1 MGKERGPPRLLFVRP
16 AYMNGMTIQISAQQ
30 EASREAA
37 RTRSGRFGEQHHS
50 APEATLPVTTES
62 LLESRRQQLA
72 ELGFVPAQP
81 QLKLAET
88 QSAETWWNRTASIAE
103 AGQYEV
109 MSRRDETGRAALL
122 RTYEGR
128 DTKVRMPSVASIRRR
143 AAAGDTFD
151 VPVEAITPHGPIT
164 GHVRV
169 TANGAGRYSVSAVR
183 MPSEHGEYVA
193 ESVLAS
199 LEARRP
205 SRALSE
211 VRDILTRRR
220 ERLASQGVRV
230 KPVESSWIQGV
241 GYNPY
246 DEQLVMNLQ
255 GRMYGYHVDRETYE
269 DMMTSHSIGQAYN
282 ALVKKTA
289 PKFAVELH
297 EECGNYFYASSEHR
311 CPSYHNA
318 PRR

>member
-1 MGKERGPPRLLFVRP
+1 
-16 AYMNGMTIQISAQQ
+16 MTTQISTQHQVA
-30 EASREAA
+30 REAA
-37 RTRSGRFGEQHHS
+37 RTRTGRFGEQQHS
-50 APEATLPVTTES
+50 APEATLPAPVTTES
-62 LLESRRQQLA
+62 LLESRRRQL
-72 ELGFVPAQP
+72 EQLGFVPAQP

-88 QSAETWWNRTASIAE
+88 TNADMWWKRTTSIAE
-103 AGQYEV
+103 GGQYAL
-109 MSRRDETGRAALL
+109 MSRHDEDGRAVRL
-122 RTYEGR
+122 RTYEGS
-128 DTKVRMPSVASIRRR
+128 DTKVRMPSVAAIRRR
-143 AAAGDTFD
+143 AANGETFD

-169 TANGAGRYSVSAVR
+169 TANGGGRYSVSAVQ
-183 MPSEHGEYVA
+183 MPAEHGEYVA

-205 SRALSE
+205 SRALNE
-211 VRDILTRRR
+211 VRNILQRRR

-230 KPVESSWIQGV
+230 KPVDSSWIQGV

-269 DMMTSHSIGQAYN
+269 DMMTSYSIGQAYN
-282 ALVKKTA
+282 AMVKKTA
-289 PKFAVELH
+289 PKFEVEQH
-297 EECGNYFYASSEHR
+297 DACGNYFYAGTEHR

-318 PRR
+318 PQR

>member
-1 MGKERGPPRLLFVRP
+1 MT
-16 AYMNGMTIQISAQQ
+16 GMTISAQQ
-30 EASREAA
+30 QIAREAA
-37 RTRSGRFGEQHHS
+37 RTRIGRFGEQQHS
-50 APEATLPVTTES
+50 APEATLLAPVTTES
-62 LLESRRQQLA
+62 LLEARRKQLT

-81 QLKLAET
+81 QLRLAET
-88 QSAETWWNRTASIAE
+88 KSADIWWKRTTSIAE
-103 AGQYEV
+103 AGQYEL
-109 MSRRDETGRAALL
+109 MPRQDDAGRSVRL

-128 DTKVRMPSVASIRRR
+128 DTQVKMPSVSAVRRHAASG
-143 AAAGDTFD
+143 ATFD

-169 TANGAGRYSVSAVR
+169 TANGNGRYSVSAVR
-183 MPSEHGEYVA
+183 MPAEHGEYVA

-205 SRALSE
+205 SRGLSE

-230 KPVESSWIQGV
+230 KPVDSSWIQGV

-289 PKFAVELH
+289 PKFAVEQH
-297 EECGNYFYASSEHR
+297 DVADGGCGNFYYAGTEHR

-318 PRR
+318 PARR